1 MSEMTPNHHPFALL
15 TFAITPLRT
24 NSIITVSS
32 SDPFLCRGR
41 HKLHI
46 PAKATSVKIGTPLL
60 PLATTTSG
68 LCNPPAS

>member
-41 HKLHI
+41 YV
-46 PAKATSVKIGTPLL
+46 PAKATSVKIGTPRL